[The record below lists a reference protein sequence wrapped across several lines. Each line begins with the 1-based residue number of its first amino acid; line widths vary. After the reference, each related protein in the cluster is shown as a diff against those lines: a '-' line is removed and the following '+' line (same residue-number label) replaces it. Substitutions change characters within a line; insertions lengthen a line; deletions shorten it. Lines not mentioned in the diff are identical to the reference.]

1 MRIKRSLIWTLAVV
15 MVILASGCQK
25 AEKPA
30 ETAAQEF
37 QWQID
42 RFADLRV
49 MRYQVPGFEELPLA
63 QKKLIYYLSEAA
75 LCGRDIITD
84 QNYKHNL
91 TIRKTLDAIVEGYKG
106 DRTDPQWEKFMVYS
120 KRVWFSNGI
129 HHHYSTDKFIPEFT
143 TDYFASLAKES
154 EAVEFPLAE
163 GQSLDDLLAFLQPIM
178 FDPAVDAKKVSQD
191 ATKDLVTNSAV
202 NFYDGVTQE
211 EVENYYESITDKDDP
226 TPIWYGLNSR
236 VVKKNGKV
244 TEEVASFDGLYGPAI
259 EKIVYWLEK
268 ASEVAENDLQKQV
281 IDKLIEYYRTGDLE
295 KFDEYNIL
303 WIKDVDSRVDFIN
316 GFIEQYYDPMGI
328 KGSWEALVN
337 YKDLEATKR
346 TETIAANAQWFEDN
360 SPVDPRFK
368 KKEVKGVSA
377 KVINVAILG
386 GDTYPSTPIGIN
398 LPNATWI
405 RETYGS
411 KSVTLENINYA
422 YDQASLGSGYGEEF
436 AYSEEELE
444 RAKKYGSLAGN
455 IHTDLH
461 EVLGHASG
469 QILPD
474 VDPAES
480 LKNYYSPLEEA
491 RADLFALYYL
501 MDDKMVQ
508 LGLFPSLDAAKA
520 DYDSNIK
527 NGLMTQLRRI
537 ELGRT
542 IEQAHMRGRA
552 LVASWAYENGAAE
565 NVIAKEIKDGKTY
578 FVINDYQ
585 KLRQLYGQLLAEVQ
599 RITSEGDYDAARDL
613 IETYGVQIDQE
624 LHKEVLDRFSR
635 LNVAPY
641 GGFINPLYTPVI
653 ENGEIVD
660 IKIEYPADYVK
671 QMLRYGKYYSF
682 LR

>member
-1 MRIKRSLIWTLAVV
+1 MKFKKSLILALAFV
-15 MVILASGCQK
+15 MVILAAGCKK
-25 AEKPA
+25 AEKPV

-49 MRYQVPGFEELPLA
+49 MRYQVPGFEDLPLA

-106 DRTDPQWEKFMVYS
+106 DRTDPQWEKFMVYT

-129 HHHYSTDKFIPEFT
+129 HHTHSTDKFIPEFT
-143 TDYFASLAKES
+143 ADYFASLAKES
-154 EAVEFPLAE
+154 EGVEFPFVE
-163 GQSLDDLLAFLQPIM
+163 GQSLDDLLAFLQPII

-202 NFYDGVTQE
+202 NFYEAVTQE
-211 EVENYYESITDKDDP
+211 EVENYYESITDKDDS

-244 TEEVASFDGLYGPAI
+244 TEEVASIDGLYGPAI

-268 ASEVAENDLQKQV
+268 ASGVAENDLQRQV
-281 IDKLIEYYRTGDLE
+281 IDKLIEFYRTGDLE

-303 WIKDVDSRVDFIN
+303 WIKDVESRVDFIN

-328 KGSWEALVN
+328 KGSWEAMVN

-386 GDTYPSTPIGIN
+386 GDTYPNTPIGIN

-436 AYSEEELE
+436 SFSEEELE

-469 QILPD
+469 QILPG
-474 VDPAES
+474 VVPADA

-501 MDDKMVQ
+501 MDDKMVE
-508 LGLFPSLDAAKA
+508 LGLLPNLDAAKA

-537 ELGRT
+537 ELGKT
-542 IEQAHMRGRA
+542 VEQAHMRGRA
-552 LVASWAYENGAAE
+552 LAASWVYEKGSAE

-578 FVINDYQ
+578 FVINDYP
-585 KLRQLYGQLLAEVQ
+585 KLRQLYGNLLAEVQ
-599 RITSEGDYDAARDL
+599 RITSEGDYEAARNL

-624 LHKEVLDRFSR
+624 LHKEVLERFSK
-635 LNVAPY
+635 LNLAPY
-641 GGFINPLYTPVI
+641 GGFINPIYTPVV
-653 ENGEIVD
+653 EDGEIVD
-660 IKIEYPADYVK
+660 IKIEYPADYVQ
-671 QMLRYGKYYSF
+671 QMLRYGKDYSF
-682 LR
+682 L